1 MPIREIKEKMIDARE
16 LRIGNLAFENGRG
29 VITIDGAMIKWIE
42 ERSYRGIEPIP
53 LTEEWLL
60 KFGFEK
66 HITGCFIKGYAEQG
80 ELIIFDSS
88 TPVAKANDIKE
99 GEYYYMFHRS
109 AHMLQHVHQLQN
121 LYFALT
127 GNELTLS

>member
-1 MPIREIKEKMIDARE
+1 MKANE
-16 LRIGNLAFENGRG
+16 LRIGNLAIVQGIKKAITGWDIYCADENKAG
-29 VITIDGAMIKWIE
+29 IDINIDT
-42 ERSYRGIEPIP
+42 IP
-53 LTEEWLL
+53 LDEQLLL

-66 HITGCFIKGYAEQG
+66 HITGCFIKGYAAQG

-127 GNELTLS
+127 GNELIAK